1 MLKTAIIASRLD
13 PAGMNIAKCLQE
25 YDLRKLNAA
34 IHIVD
39 GDIIHA
45 EGVDTTIYGGVKGNI
60 KGDIKEKTD
69 ADLIIFASRHVSSAG
84 KPSLSCH
91 IAGNW
96 NEAKFGGKA
105 GKLCVAPAI
114 VLKEIFLE
122 LHLQAKKF
130 RAIQKLFNHEV
141 TLEATH
147 HGPLVEKP
155 SLFVEIGSDEEEWAK
170 KENGK
175 IIASALVNTLG
186 KMLFIDRKKP
196 DDNML
201 DEKMP
206 DDNMLDEKM
215 PDEKRPDEK
224 KYEVAVGIGGPHYCN
239 TFNAFQ
245 LNTRVAVGHICPK
258 YALEHL
264 DAEMLQQA
272 WGGTVPKPDFFLLD
286 WKGLG
291 KEKSNVL
298 EILKTL
304 GHRVERSD
312 QLKQS

>member
-1 MLKTAIIASRLD
+1 
-13 PAGMNIAKCLQE
+13 
-25 YDLRKLNAA
+25 
-34 IHIVD
+34 
-39 GDIIHA
+39 GDIKGKTEDEI
-45 EGVDTTIYGGVKGNI
+45 EREIEGNI
-60 KGDIKEKTD
+60 KEKIGGKAD
-69 ADLIIFASRHVSSAG
+69 PDLIIFASRHVSSAG

-122 LHLQAKKF
+122 LHCLAK
-130 RAIQKLFNHEV
+130 RARELEKPFNHEI

-175 IIASALVNTLG
+175 IIASALVNALG
-186 KMLFIDRKKP
+186 KMLFIDRKR
-196 DDNML
+196 
-201 DEKMP
+201 
-206 DDNMLDEKM
+206 
-215 PDEKRPDEK
+215 PDEKWPDEK

-245 LNTRVAVGHICPK
+245 LNARVAVGHICPK

-264 DAEMLQQA
+264 NAEMLQQA
-272 WGGTVPKPDFFLLD
+272 WERTIPKPDFFLLD

-291 KEKSNVL
+291 KEKQRVL
-298 EILKTL
+298 EILKTP

-312 QLKQS
+312 QIKNNLIPF